1 MSQLMAEAARILQ
14 QTIGAWGFAGV
25 FLAAFL
31 ENIFP
36 PLPSEFIMPFAGFL
50 VGRGEL
56 DFVGV
61 VLAGTAGMVLG
72 GLPLYYLGMWAD
84 AHVIR
89 TGLRRYGRW
98 IGVSERDLDRVLH
111 LFDRHGASIVL
122 FGRLIP
128 LVRTL
133 IAVPAGMDR
142 MPLPK
147 YLFYSTI
154 GSAIWTAV
162 LAYAG
167 VLLGENWEDVLLLV
181 RRYERLAIVAA
192 GIVLVVIVV
201 ALVLRRYAQSRATQ
215 GSEPDSF
222 VL

>member
-1 MSQLMAEAARILQ
+1 MMTELMAQAANFLQ
-14 QTIGAWGFAGV
+14 QTIGAWGYLGV

-36 PLPSEFIMPFAGFL
+36 PIPSEFIMPFAGFL

-56 DFVGV
+56 GFVGIV
-61 VLAGTAGMVLG
+61 VAGTAGMVLG

-84 AHVIR
+84 AHVLR
-89 TGLRRYGRW
+89 SALRRYGRW
-98 IGVSERDLDRVLH
+98 FGVSERDLDRVLR
-111 LFDRHGASIVL
+111 LFDQHGSAIVL

-162 LAYAG
+162 LAYTG
-167 VLLGENWEDVLLLV
+167 VLLGENWEDVLV
-181 RRYERLAIVAA
+181 FVQRYERFAIVA
-192 GIVLVVIVV
+192 GIVIV
-201 ALVLRRYAQSRATQ
+201 ALVAVAIAARRYSQSRSARS
-215 GSEPDSF
+215 GVDSF

>member
-1 MSQLMAEAARILQ
+1 MQ
-14 QTIGAWGFAGV
+14 QTIGAWGFTGV
-25 FLAAFL
+25 FLATFL

-56 DFVGV
+56 DFVSV
-61 VLAGTAGMVLG
+61 VVAGTAGMVLG

-89 TGLRRYGRW
+89 NGLRRYGRW

-111 LFDRHGASIVL
+111 LFDRHGGAIVL

-147 YLFYSTI
+147 YLIYSTI

-167 VLLGENWEDVLLLV
+167 VLLGENWEEVLLLV
-181 RRYERLAIVAA
+181 RRYERAAIVAGVIA
-192 GIVLVVIVV
+192 LAVVVF
-201 ALVLRRYAQSRATQ
+201 ALAARRYMQSRSIQSGESDT
-215 GSEPDSF
+215 F

>member
-1 MSQLMAEAARILQ
+1 MTELMAQAANFLQ
-14 QTIGAWGFAGV
+14 QTIGAWGYFGV
-25 FLAAFL
+25 FMAALL

-36 PLPSEFIMPFAGFL
+36 PIPSEFIMPFAGFL

-56 DFVGV
+56 SFVGIV
-61 VLAGTAGMVLG
+61 VAGTAGMVLG

-84 AHVIR
+84 AHVLR
-89 TGLRRYGRW
+89 SALRRYGRW
-98 IGVSERDLDRVLH
+98 FGVSERDLDRVLR
-111 LFDRHGASIVL
+111 LFDRHGSAIVL

-162 LAYAG
+162 LGYTG
-167 VLLGENWEDVLLLV
+167 VMLGENWEDVLVFVQRYERFAVVAVAVAVALVVIAVVV
-181 RRYERLAIVAA
+181 RRYS
-192 GIVLVVIVV
+192 
-201 ALVLRRYAQSRATQ
+201 QSRATS
-215 GSEPDSF
+215 GETDRF